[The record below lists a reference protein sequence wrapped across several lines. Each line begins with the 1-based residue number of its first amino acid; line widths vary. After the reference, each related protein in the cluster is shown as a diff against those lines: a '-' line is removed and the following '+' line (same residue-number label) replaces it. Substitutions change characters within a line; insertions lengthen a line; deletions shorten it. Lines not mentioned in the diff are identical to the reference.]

1 MSDLL
6 QELNAGV
13 DTTKKENSIGT
24 TLIIGGLGFIGHY
37 VAMEIRKM
45 RHEDNWSDR
54 IDVMDNRTSWN
65 EYDSLSEYHDIDQQQ
80 LLTAGRALRVKQS
93 DATVYHADCNNWEQ
107 ITDIMRSWPQ
117 TVIHLA
123 SAPNQKVVKE
133 RPWEAFENTV
143 SGLRRTLAVCEAE
156 HFVYVS
162 SSMVY
167 GNFDRPIDETHPT
180 NYVPTDT
187 YACYKLICE
196 ELVKNWAAKQGST
209 YTIIRPCAV
218 YGPWDTTDRV
228 VAKFCLAGLRDEV
241 MTVRGPKQKVA
252 FTYVQDCARGIA
264 QAVYK
269 RAHGTYNISGNKAHT
284 LLELAQGIKTITG
297 QGDIDVVDA
306 EPGMPQRNL
315 LITDKAKQDFG
326 YEPQV
331 DLQQGVTQTIDWLK
345 HSGLA

>member
-6 QELNAGV
+6 KDLGGD
-13 DTTKKENSIGT
+13 DTPKNKDSIGN
-24 TLIIGGLGFIGHY
+24 TLVIGGMGFIGHY
-37 VAMEIRKM
+37 VALEIYKM
-45 RHEDNWSDR
+45 RHESNWMDR
-54 IDVMDNRTSWN
+54 ITVADNSTTWN
-65 EYDSLSEYHDIDQQQ
+65 EYDKLCAYHDHNQQQ
-80 LLTAGRALRVKQS
+80 LLLAGRALRLKKAEAMV
-93 DATVYHADCNNWEQ
+93 DNVDCNNWDQ
-107 ITDIMRSWPQ
+107 IADCMRGHPE

-167 GNFDRPIDETHPT
+167 GHFDRPIDETHPT

-269 RAHGTYNISGNKAHT
+269 KAHGTYNISGNKAHT
-284 LLELAQGIKTITG
+284 LLELAKGIKTITG

-331 DLQQGVTQTIDWLK
+331 DLQQGVTQTLDWLK
-345 HSGLA
+345 HSGLV

>member
-6 QELNAGV
+6 KDLGGD
-13 DTTKKENSIGT
+13 DTPTNKDSIGN
-24 TLIIGGLGFIGHY
+24 TLVIGGLGFIGHY
-37 VAMEIRKM
+37 VAMEIQKM
-45 RHEDNWSDR
+45 RHESNWMDR
-54 IDVMDNRTSWN
+54 ITVADNSTTWT
-65 EYDSLSEYHDIDQQQ
+65 EYDKLCAYHDHNQQQ
-80 LLTAGRALRVKQS
+80 LLMAGRALRLKKAEAMV
-93 DATVYHADCNNWEQ
+93 DNVDCNNWDQ
-107 ITDIMRSWPQ
+107 IADCMRGEHR

-123 SAPNQKVVKE
+123 SAPNQKVVQE
-133 RPWEAFENTV
+133 RPWESFENTV
-143 SGLRRTLAVCEAE
+143 SGLRRTLALCDAE

-167 GNFDRPIDETHPT
+167 GHFDRPIDETHPT

-228 VAKFCLAGLRDEV
+228 VAKFCLAGLRDDV

-269 RAHGTYNISGNKAHT
+269 KAHGTYNISGNKAHT
-284 LLELAQGIKTITG
+284 LLELAKGIKTITG

-331 DLQQGVTQTIDWLK
+331 DLQQGVTQTLDWLK
-345 HSGLA
+345 HSGLV

>member
-6 QELNAGV
+6 KELGGD
-13 DTTKKENSIGT
+13 DTPKKESSIGN
-24 TLIIGGLGFIGHY
+24 TLVIGGLGFIGHY
-37 VAMEIRKM
+37 VAMEIKKM
-45 RHEDNWSDR
+45 QHEGKWADR
-54 IDVMDNRTSWN
+54 ITVADNRTTWN
-65 EYDSLSEYHDIDQQQ
+65 EYDKLCAYHDIDQQQ
-80 LLTAGRALRVKQS
+80 LLLAGRTLRLKKIGAMIEDV
-93 DATVYHADCNNWEQ
+93 DCNNYEQ
-107 ITDIMRSWPQ
+107 IGDVMRGHPE

-143 SGLRRTLAVCEAE
+143 SGLRRTLAVCNAE

-167 GNFDRPIDETHPT
+167 GNFAKPITETHPT

-187 YACYKLICE
+187 YACYKLMCE
-196 ELVKNWAAKQGST
+196 EMVKNWAAKQGST

-228 VAKFCLAGLRDEV
+228 VAKFCLAGLRDNV
-241 MTVRGPKQKVA
+241 MTVRGSTQKMP

-269 RAHGTYNISGNKAHT
+269 KAQGIYNISGNKAHT
-284 LLELAQGIKTITG
+284 LLELAKGIKTITG
-297 QGDIDVVDA
+297 QGDIDVEEA
-306 EPGMPQRNL
+306 EEGMPQRNL

-331 DLQQGVTQTIDWLK
+331 DLQQGVTQTLDWLK
-345 HSGLA
+345 HSGLV

>member
-6 QELNAGV
+6 KDLGGD
-13 DTTKKENSIGT
+13 DTPTNEDSIGN
-24 TLIIGGLGFIGHY
+24 TLVIGGLGFIGHY

-45 RHEDNWSDR
+45 RHESNWMDR
-54 IDVMDNRTSWN
+54 ITVADNSTTWN
-65 EYDSLSEYHDIDQQQ
+65 EYDKLCAYHDHNQQQ
-80 LLTAGRALRVKQS
+80 LLMAGRALRLKKAEAMV
-93 DATVYHADCNNWEQ
+93 DNVDCNNWDQ
-107 ITDIMRSWPQ
+107 IADCMRGEHR

-123 SAPNQKVVKE
+123 SAPNQKVVQE
-133 RPWEAFENTV
+133 RPWESFENTV
-143 SGLRRTLAVCEAE
+143 SGLRRTLAVCDAE

-167 GNFDRPIDETHPT
+167 GHFNQPIDETHPT

-187 YACYKLICE
+187 YACYKLMCE

-252 FTYVQDCARGIA
+252 FTYVEDCARGIA

-269 RAHGTYNISGNKAHT
+269 KAQGTYNISGNKAHT
-284 LLELAQGIKTITG
+284 LLELAQGVKTITG

-331 DLQQGVTQTIDWLK
+331 DLQQGVTQTLDWLK
-345 HSGLA
+345 HSGLV

>member
-6 QELNAGV
+6 KDLGGD
-13 DTTKKENSIGT
+13 DTPTNKDSIGN
-24 TLIIGGLGFIGHY
+24 TLVIGGLGFIGHY
-37 VAMEIRKM
+37 VAMEIQKM
-45 RHEDNWSDR
+45 RHESNWMDR
-54 IDVMDNRTSWN
+54 ITVADNSTTWT
-65 EYDSLSEYHDIDQQQ
+65 EYDKLCAYHDHNQQQ
-80 LLTAGRALRVKQS
+80 LLMAGRALRLKKAEAMV
-93 DATVYHADCNNWEQ
+93 DNVDCNNWDQ
-107 ITDIMRSWPQ
+107 IADCMRGEHR

-123 SAPNQKVVKE
+123 SAPNQKVVQE
-133 RPWEAFENTV
+133 RPWESFENTV
-143 SGLRRTLAVCEAE
+143 SGLRRTLALCDAE

-167 GNFDRPIDETHPT
+167 GHFDRPIDETHPT

-187 YACYKLICE
+187 YACYKLMCE

-209 YTIIRPCAV
+209 YSIIRPCAV

-228 VAKFCLAGLRDEV
+228 VAKFCLAGLRDDV

-269 RAHGTYNISGNKAHT
+269 KAHGTYNISGNKAHT
-284 LLELAQGIKTITG
+284 LLELAKGIKHITG

-331 DLQQGVTQTIDWLK
+331 DLQQGVTQTLDWLK
-345 HSGLA
+345 HSGLV